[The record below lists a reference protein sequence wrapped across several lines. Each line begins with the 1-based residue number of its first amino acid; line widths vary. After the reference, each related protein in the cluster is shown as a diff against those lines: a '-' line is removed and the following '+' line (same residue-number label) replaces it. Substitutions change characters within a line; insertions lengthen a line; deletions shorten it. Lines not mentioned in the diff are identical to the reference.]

1 MVNPVLTV
9 ALALTAIAVWAI
21 TGDGKA
27 AAFEGWALVGLYV
40 ILASLAWYE

>member
-1 MVNPVLTV
+1 MLTV

-27 AAFEGWALVGLYV
+27 TAFEGWSLVGLYV
-40 ILASLAWYE
+40 ILAALVWYE